1 MRSSPKS
8 DLPSLESCFAQQYLL
23 PCQNNQQHQI
33 DTGHEKK
40 QHELRIELK
49 IEEGQREVEGA
60 ADDKCG

>member
-23 PCQNNQQHQI
+23 PCQNNQK